1 MRLALLFT
9 GADSLRDTVA
19 IGTAAEAAGF
29 DSLYMVEAYR
39 SAWVAL
45 TALAAATSR
54 VTLGPYVL
62 NAYARS
68 PMLTAMTAADFQEF
82 SQGRLHLGIG
92 GGNRIINEDWQGIP
106 HTRVLTKMREYVDLL
121 RTVQRTPTG
130 ETIKFE
136 GEVHRMH
143 WTPRITP
150 TVPYPIS
157 LAAIFP
163 KMLAI
168 AARVADGIAGGATL
182 SPEFLSEVLRPTVA
196 AHAIAAGRDPGR
208 IEWRAVMFAA
218 VSDDRE
224 AAYRGARAGL
234 CALFAPLPH
243 PYYEYT
249 MTEQGFGNVVERL
262 RKLVPAGQL
271 DAAIDAIPDA
281 MVERFTIAGNLAEC
295 RTRLAAYEGLL
306 DEILL
311 SNVMPIGSAGWE
323 AAYEGFWGLAG
334 SQGVRFR

>member
-1 MRLALLFT
+1 MRLAILFT
-9 GADSLRDTVA
+9 GADKLRDTVA
-19 IGTAAEAAGF
+19 IGAAAEAAGF

-45 TALAAATSR
+45 TALAAATRR

-82 SQGRLHLGIG
+82 SNGRLHLGIG
-92 GGNRIINEDWQGIP
+92 GGNRLINEQWQGIP
-106 HTRVLTKMREYVDLL
+106 HARVLTKMREYVQLL
-121 RTVQRTPTG
+121 RTIADTPAGNTVSF
-130 ETIKFE
+130 T
-136 GEVHRMH
+136 GEVHRMQ
-143 WTPRITP
+143 WTPRVTP
-150 TVPYPIS
+150 SPPYPIS

-163 KMLAI
+163 KMLEV
-168 AARVADGIAGGATL
+168 AATVADGIAGGATL
-182 SPEFLSEVLRPTVA
+182 SPEFLSEMLRPAVA
-196 AHAIAAGRDPGR
+196 AHAVAANRDPGR

-218 VSDDRE
+218 VSDDRD
-224 AAYRGARAGL
+224 AAYRAARTAL

-249 MTEQGFGNVVERL
+249 MTEQGFGKVVEKL
-262 RKLVPAGQL
+262 RQLVPAGQL

-281 MVERFTIAGNLAEC
+281 MVDRCTIAGTLAEC
-295 RTRLAAYEGLL
+295 RAQIATYDGLL

-311 SNVMPIGSAGWE
+311 SNVMPIGEAGWE
-323 AAYEGFWGLAG
+323 RAYAHFLRLAG
-334 SQGVRFR
+334 G

>member
-1 MRLALLFT
+1 MRVAILFT
-9 GADSLRDTVA
+9 GADTLRDTVA

-39 SAWVAL
+39 SAWIAL
-45 TALAAATSR
+45 TALAAATQR

-82 SQGRLHLGIG
+82 SNGRLHLGIG
-92 GGNRIINEDWQGIP
+92 GGNRVINEHWQGIP
-106 HTRVLTKMREYVDLL
+106 HARVLTKMREYVELL
-121 RTVQRTPTG
+121 RTVARTRAGDTVA
-130 ETIKFE
+130 FD

-143 WTPRITP
+143 WTPRVTP
-150 TVPYPIS
+150 AAPYPIS

-163 KMLAI
+163 KMLEV
-168 AARVADGIAGGATL
+168 AAGVADGIAGGATL
-182 SPEFLSEVLRPTVA
+182 GPEFLSELLRPVVA
-196 AHAIAAGRDPGR
+196 AHAAAAGRDPAK

-224 AAYRGARAGL
+224 AAYRAARAGL

-249 MTEQGFGNVVERL
+249 MTEQGFGDVVEKL

-271 DAAIDAIPDA
+271 DAAIDIIPDT
-281 MVERFTIAGNLAEC
+281 MVERCTIAGTLAEC
-295 RTRLAAYEGLL
+295 RTRLASYEGLL

-311 SNVMPIGSAGWE
+311 SNVMPVGAAGW
-323 AAYEGFWGLAG
+323 ATAYEGFWGLAG
-334 SQGVRFR
+334 D